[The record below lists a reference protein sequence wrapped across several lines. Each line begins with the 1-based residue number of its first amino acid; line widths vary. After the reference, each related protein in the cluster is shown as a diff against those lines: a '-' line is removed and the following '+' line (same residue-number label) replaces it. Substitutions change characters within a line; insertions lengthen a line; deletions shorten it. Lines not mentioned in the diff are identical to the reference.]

1 MSSQI
6 ARPPKLYIDTNHLI
20 NIGKVRRNEKL
31 PPKQSA
37 EAYRFLDRCI
47 TEHCGVIFNPFA
59 PIEWTEGNATEQSA
73 RQIAAVID
81 SAQLVYQLEMD
92 QFVYLSEVLCECKRL
107 DPSLQIPELPKT
119 QLLEPAGIFRSTHA
133 VLARSVPDYFDS
145 AKDPNAI
152 PVDIPVGSVREY
164 VKTTLKLEQE
174 NPGRYNDRI
183 EGWKASMLYDIR
195 HKDEYFRSRKHW
207 WLEWMKRFLKVDKVI
222 AGLNPGLNVEMYL
235 QDVDIENCPAVG
247 LYFDAREKRMK
258 AGHDPQDNEVD
269 DWQFLPVVPYAD
281 LVLIDRNFRTFILQ
295 ADKSLEARV
304 FANAADAAEV
314 LRKQEF
320 VW

>member
-1 MSSQI
+1 MSGKI

-20 NIGKVRRNEKL
+20 NIGKVRRSEEL
-31 PPKQSA
+31 PRGQSA

-47 TEHCGVIFNPFA
+47 REHYGVILNPFA

-73 RQIAAVID
+73 SQIAAVID
-81 SAQLVYQLEMD
+81 SAKLVYQLEMD
-92 QFVYLSEVLCECKRL
+92 QIVYLSEVLCECQRL
-107 DPSLQIPELPKT
+107 DPSLHIPDLPKMQSLT
-119 QLLEPAGIFRSTHA
+119 PGGIFRSTHA
-133 VLARSVPDYFDS
+133 VLARSVPGYFDS
-145 AKDPNAI
+145 VKDPKAI
-152 PVDIPVGSVREY
+152 PENIPVESVNEY

-174 NPGRYNDRI
+174 NPGRYNERI
-183 EGWKASMLYDIR
+183 EGWKASMSYDIR

-207 WLEWMKRFLKVDKVI
+207 WLEWVKRSLKVDKVI
-222 AGLNPGLNVEMYL
+222 AGLNPRVNVEPYL
-235 QDVDIENCPAVG
+235 DDVDIENCPAVR
-247 LYFDAREKRMK
+247 LYFDAREKRIK
-258 AGHDPQDNEVD
+258 AGYGPQDNEVD

-295 ADKSLEARV
+295 ADKRLEAKV
-304 FANAADAAEV
+304 FANAADAAKV